1 MPHRR
6 NGKIARLPS
15 ALRDQVNLQLDE
27 GKTYARIIQWLAANG
42 HPGFNHD
49 NLYQWYKGGFQ
60 DWINQRAEIQNF
72 REIAI
77 DVAQRNEG
85 SKARQ
90 AACNLGTNLI
100 FETLLG
106 LNPAKLI
113 KRLNRKPE
121 HIATVLNTFNRL
133 NR

>member
-15 ALRDQVNLQLDE
+15 ALRDQVNVQLDE
-27 GKTYARIIQWLAANG
+27 GKTYAQIIQWLAANG

-49 NLYQWYKGGFQ
+49 NLYQWYNGGFQ
-60 DWINQRAEIQNF
+60 DWLNQRAEAQNF
-72 REIAI
+72 RQVAI

-85 SKARQ
+85 SKAEQ
-90 AACNLGTNLI
+90 AARHIGTNLI
-100 FETLLG
+100 FQTLLK
-106 LNPAKLI
+106 LNPAKLS
-113 KRLNRKPE
+113 KRLNQKPE
-121 HIATVLNTFNRL
+121 HITSVLNTFTRL